1 MYSLGNKPRRPQVNY
16 FFGITPG
23 AVPDSPSEV
32 YINLHSLRFAAQL
45 LEGFSMAVFYTEAI
59 LLFAFIAYLLSG
71 AQSALYLGDNWQKTE
86 ETRLLLLAFFGGN
99 F

>member
-1 MYSLGNKPRRPQVNY
+1 
-16 FFGITPG
+16 
-23 AVPDSPSEV
+23 
-32 YINLHSLRFAAQL
+32 
-45 LEGFSMAVFYTEAI
+45 MAVFYTEAL

-86 ETRLLLLAFFGGN
+86 ETRLLPLAFFGRN

>member
-1 MYSLGNKPRRPQVNY
+1 
-16 FFGITPG
+16 
-23 AVPDSPSEV
+23 
-32 YINLHSLRFAAQL
+32 
-45 LEGFSMAVFYTEAI
+45 MAVFYTEAL

-86 ETRLLLLAFFGGN
+86 ETRLLPLAFLGGN